1 MPALPR
7 AVARHEGHSRAGIIL
22 LGSEC
27 LIPLGS
33 GHINRGASL
42 MRMVFVLLLLLFWLF
57 LAARAWQRGDVS
69 LAIVL
74 ALIGVALTA
83 WRLRRV

>member
-1 MPALPR
+1 
-7 AVARHEGHSRAGIIL
+7 
-22 LGSEC
+22 
-27 LIPLGS
+27 
-33 GHINRGASL
+33 